1 MNNITDPLMSPPPGV
16 SAADRFSSPSPGS
29 AKRRLFSVLTQPTE
43 TLVPSE
49 NTPVESSTSTTS
61 TKTTQIIA
69 FQQAQTNDG
78 RQVDKTLSSLSSIVV
93 DGTEELPRSIE

>member
-1 MNNITDPLMSPPPGV
+1 MSIVITDVLMSQPAGV

-29 AKRRLFSVLTQPTE
+29 AKRRLFSVLTQPQE
-43 TLVPSE
+43 
-49 NTPVESSTSTTS
+49 TPVSSAENSSTDGSSSS

-78 RQVDKTLSSLSSIVV
+78 RQVDTVMINHF
-93 DGTEELPRSIE
+93 I

>member
-1 MNNITDPLMSPPPGV
+1 MSIVITDVLMSPPAGV

-29 AKRRLFSVLTQPTE
+29 AKRRLFSVLTQPQE
-43 TLVPSE
+43 
-49 NTPVESSTSTTS
+49 TPVSSAENSSTDGSSSS

-78 RQVDKTLSSLSSIVV
+78 RQVDTVLINHFMSGCIN
-93 DGTEELPRSIE
+93 